1 MTKKTD
7 LRVLK
12 TRENIKTAFINLLLI
27 KDFKDITIQNI
38 IDEAL
43 IGRST
48 FYDHYCD
55 KYDLLDHLIN
65 EIITDFNIFIKDRF
79 NLKSHDDFINFFSSM
94 IEFYSKQRNVFLALL
109 KTHTESIDLYNS
121 LLNILQEGCSSYWDN
136 IENKTKFNIPK
147 DYFCRIY
154 ASTVLT
160 SIQWYIENNENYT
173 PQYFIESFDTLKML
187 ASELLCII

>member
-1 MTKKTD
+1 MTNKTD

-55 KYDLLDHLIN
+55 KYDLLKQLVD
-65 EIITDFNIFIKDRF
+65 EVTTDFRFYIKGRF
-79 NLKSHDDFINFFSSM
+79 NIKSHDDFINFFQII
-94 IEFYSKQRNVFLALL
+94 IEFYSKQRNKILALL
-109 KTHTESIDLYNS
+109 KVHTESVDLYNS
-121 LLNILQEGCSSYWDN
+121 IINILKDGCSDYFDSIQ
-136 IENKTKFNIPK
+136 IENKFNIPK
-147 DYFCRIY
+147 EYFCRMY
-154 ASTVLT
+154 ASIVMT
-160 SIQWYIENNENYT
+160 SIQWFIESNEEYT
-173 PQYFIESFDTLKML
+173 PQDFIELFTTLKIL
-187 ASELLCII
+187 SSELL

>member
-27 KDFKDITIQNI
+27 KDFKDITVQNI

-48 FYDHYCD
+48 FYDHYYD
-55 KYDLLDHLIN
+55 KYDLLERLVN
-65 EIITDFNIFIKDRF
+65 EIITDFNLFIKDRF
-79 NLKSHDDFINFFSSM
+79 NLKSHDDFISFFSSM

-109 KTHTESIDLYNS
+109 KIHTESIDLYNS

-147 DYFCRIY
+147 EYFCRIY

-160 SIQWYIENNENYT
+160 SIQWHIENNENYT

>member
-1 MTKKTD
+1 MNNKTD

-55 KYDLLDHLIN
+55 KYDLLKQLVDEL
-65 EIITDFNIFIKDRF
+65 ITDFRFYIEGRF
-79 NLKSHDDFINFFSSM
+79 NIKSHDDFMTFFLS
-94 IEFYSKQRNVFLALL
+94 IIDFYSKQRNKLLALL
-109 KTHTESIDLYNS
+109 KVHTESIDLYNS
-121 LLNILQEGCSSYWDN
+121 IIHVLKDACSSYFDSMKIN
-136 IENKTKFNIPK
+136 TKFNIPK
-147 DYFCRIY
+147 EFFCRMY
-154 ASTVLT
+154 ASIVMT
-160 SIQWYIENNENYT
+160 SIQWFVENNEDYT
-173 PQYFIESFDTLKML
+173 PQDFTELFNTLKIL
-187 ASELLCII
+187 SSELL

>member
-12 TRENIKTAFINLLLI
+12 TRENIKTALINLLLI

-55 KYDLLDHLIN
+55 KYDLLEHLVN
-65 EIITDFNIFIKDRF
+65 EVVTDFSFFIKDRF
-79 NLKSHDDFINFFSSM
+79 NLKSHDDFIIFFSSM
-94 IEFYSKQRNVFLALL
+94 IEFYSTQRNVFLALL

-121 LLNILQEGCSSYWDN
+121 LLNILKEECSHHWDN
-136 IENKTKFNIPK
+136 IETKAKSNIPK
-147 DYFCRIY
+147 EYFCHIY
-154 ASTVLT
+154 ASTALT
-160 SIQWYIENNENYT
+160 SIQWYIENNKKYT
-173 PQYFIESFDTLKML
+173 PQYFIESFNALKML
-187 ASELLCII
+187 VSELL